1 MTSAGGGGSRGSSPL
16 PERAAAGGGSRGSS
30 PLQERARVVLAPDK
44 FKGSLTAAEVSSAV
58 AAGLQRSRPDLEVV
72 RVPVADGG
80 DGTVAAALSAGFTFV
95 EVVTTGPTGLP
106 VHTGYAMQGQ
116 RAVVELADVVGLA
129 RLPGRRLDPLGS
141 STFGLGVVVGDAIDR
156 GATEIVL
163 GIGGSAST
171 DGGAGLV
178 QALGA
183 SLTDVDG
190 HELAP
195 GGAALLR
202 LHGVDLSTLRAR
214 IGAVRFVVACDV
226 DNPLLGPNG
235 AAAVFGPQKGAGPAE
250 LEQLERSLTVWSR
263 VVAETTGSDVA
274 ATPGAGAA
282 GGTGFAALALLGAE
296 LRPGIELVL
305 DLVGF
310 DRLLAGADLVVTGEG
325 SLDEQSLAGKAPI
338 GVARAAARAGV
349 PVVAVAGRN
358 VLSADQLRDAG
369 ILAAYPLNELE
380 PDLARSMTHAADL
393 LSRVGSRIAEDWLS
407 LAQEAP

>member
-1 MTSAGGGGSRGSSPL
+1 V
-16 PERAAAGGGSRGSS
+16 
-30 PLQERARVVLAPDK
+30 RVLLAPDK
-44 FKGSLTAAEVSSAV
+44 FKGSLTAAEVSAAV
-58 AAGLQRSRPDLEVV
+58 AAGLQLGRPDVEIV

-80 DGTVAAALSAGFTFV
+80 DGTVAAAVSAGFTFV
-95 EVVTTGPTGLP
+95 EVATTGPTGLP
-106 VHTGYAMQGQ
+106 VQTGYAAQGH
-116 RAVVELADVVGLA
+116 RAVVELADVVGLV
-129 RLPGRRLDPLGS
+129 RLPGQRLDALGS
-141 STFGLGVVVGDAIDR
+141 STFGLGVVVADAIDR

-183 SLTDVDG
+183 SLTDADG
-190 HELAP
+190 HELPP
-195 GGAALLR
+195 GGAALAR
-202 LHGVDLSTLRAR
+202 LHGLDLSTLRSR

-310 DRLLAGADLVVTGEG
+310 ERLLAGSDLVVTGEG
-325 SLDEQSLAGKAPI
+325 SLDEQSLAGKAPV

-358 VLSADQLRDAG
+358 VLTADQLREVG

-380 PDLARSMTHAADL
+380 PDLARSMAHGADL
-393 LSRVGSRIAEDWLS
+393 LTRVGSTIAEDWLPLS
-407 LAQEAP
+407 EEEAP